1 MIIGKMPTSTMHK
14 LNRLKQRHCVR
25 WPRMNSMIQPPERWP
40 QRVKCRNQFS
50 AFSSECGFVL
60 IFARNRNYSP
70 HQPTADSDDTCNMA
84 VWQCM
89 CGSVFSHQKLCGRR
103 IYIYI
108 YIPCDNYVL
117 DASTQ
122 NEMPKKKTTKPANR
136 KKRVKK
142 NRPTWWGDPRHEI
155 NL

>member
-108 YIPCDNYVL
+108 YIYSVWQLRIGCEHTKWN
-117 DASTQ
+117 AEKKNNKTSQ
-122 NEMPKKKTTKPANR
+122 PKKTSE
-136 KKRVKK
+136 KKSSDLMR
-142 NRPTWWGDPRHEI
+142 RPETR
-155 NL
+155 N